1 MSVPAR
7 LLALRRSVGSHPLL
21 LLSGVVSLF
30 PRPRLL
36 SARLQLAFPPS
47 PPAPWH
53 RAPPPPGRPAASGA
67 WLIPGGRTL
76 SCEATSRARE
86 AVQAARGA
94 AAAGGPR
101 ARARCQAAVSVAT
114 PPGDGGPGR
123 EGGREAKEIDQ
134 KEGKRGTG
142 KLGATGAKPRS
153 GSAWQHQR
161 ESCACCSA
169 GKSGQGGLACPLVRS
184 APGPPRAP
192 TLKCSSWGR
201 RHHDARD
208 CEGSS
213 FHPPLEVGRDSGG
226 AAALREQ

>member
-1 MSVPAR
+1 MGGF
-7 LLALRRSVGSHPLL
+7 LLFLAPSLVVGRSFPL
-21 LLSGVVSLF
+21 S
-30 PRPRLL
+30 RPRLL

-76 SCEATSRARE
+76 SCEAASRARE
-86 AVQAARGA
+86 AVQAARGS

-142 KLGATGAKPRS
+142 KLGAMGAKPRS
-153 GSAWQHQR
+153 GPAWQHQR
-161 ESCACCSA
+161 ESCASCLA
-169 GKSGQGGLACPLVRS
+169 GKSGQGGPACSPVRS

-192 TLKCSSWGR
+192 DFKVLKL
-201 RHHDARD
+201 
-208 CEGSS
+208 GSAPS
-213 FHPPLEVGRDSGG
+213 
-226 AAALREQ
+226 